1 MQTKDCSNAK
11 KESLVPTGLKYKK
24 MGGKEEFLLL
34 FLPKLGE
41 RALAPPAP
49 PYSTGPVCTLLAPI
63 FTVFFD
69 IMAYMH
75 IMQDQ
80 DSKLPRNLDL

>member
-1 MQTKDCSNAK
+1 MK
-11 KESLVPTGLKYKK
+11 TGLKYKK
-24 MGGKEEFLLL
+24 WGGKEEFLLL
-34 FLPKLGE
+34 SQPKLGE
-41 RALAPPAP
+41 GALAPPAP